1 MVIDM
6 NYWTKVLKKLMILI
20 ISLFGLYLVFKVA
33 VFYLPFL
40 IAFILALILEPAI
53 RFLMRNCKFKRNV
66 SSIIILVL
74 VTGILLGLIAWGI
87 ATIISEGSNLLDNL
101 GTYVTQATR
110 FIQDIL
116 KDDNLKKFNIPN
128 NVITTIEKSATDLL
142 RNSYILVVTF
152 LALYFICTD
161 KVYIIDQME
170 HHLPEIWVKKLYKH
184 LKEIIT
190 ALGKYLKAQA
200 LLILISFIISV
211 IGLYIFKI
219 AGLNVKY
226 PLLYALG
233 IGFVDALPIFG
244 SGSVMVPWAII
255 SACNGDMQLAISV
268 FLLWIFMS
276 VVRQLI
282 EPRIV
287 GNKIGIHPIFTL
299 IAMYT
304 GFKVMG
310 VMGLFIG
317 PIMLIILKS
326 IFSDLLD
333 KGVVK
338 SIFSRDYS

>member
-142 RNSYILVVTF
+142 RNSYILAKF
-152 LALYFICTD
+152 F
-161 KVYIIDQME
+161 
-170 HHLPEIWVKKLYKH
+170 
-184 LKEIIT
+184 
-190 ALGKYLKAQA
+190 
-200 LLILISFIISV
+200 
-211 IGLYIFKI
+211 
-219 AGLNVKY
+219 
-226 PLLYALG
+226 
-233 IGFVDALPIFG
+233 
-244 SGSVMVPWAII
+244 
-255 SACNGDMQLAISV
+255 
-268 FLLWIFMS
+268 
-276 VVRQLI
+276 
-282 EPRIV
+282 
-287 GNKIGIHPIFTL
+287 
-299 IAMYT
+299 
-304 GFKVMG
+304 
-310 VMGLFIG
+310 
-317 PIMLIILKS
+317 LKS
-326 IFSDLLD
+326 CVSMDNINSNDGSLLSSNFFSIIFYMHGQSLYNRI
-333 KGVVK
+333 KWNIIYQKYG
-338 SIFSRDYS
+338 